1 MKLAPSVLAAD
12 LADLGAAVR
21 ACEAGGADLVHLDVM
36 DGHFVPNLTFGMP
49 VVEALRKR
57 TRLPLDV
64 HLMIDD
70 PERLAAGFLDA
81 GADWLTVHWEAA
93 PHLHRLLAFIRG
105 RGARAGVALN
115 PATPVEHLVDVLAAA
130 DYVLLMSVD
139 PGYAGQEFIPETLEK
154 ARRLRALA
162 RSRGLP
168 LEIGMDG
175 GLGRDKMRPVV
186 GAGVDVCVVG
196 SAIFARPDPVAEMIE
211 LRRLGEAAATERT

>member
-1 MKLAPSVLAAD
+1 
-12 LADLGAAVR
+12 
-21 ACEAGGADLVHLDVM
+21 M

-49 VVEALRKR
+49 MVAALRRR

-93 PHLHRLLAFIRG
+93 PHLHRLLATIRG

-115 PATPVEHLVDVLAAA
+115 PATPVEHLVDVLPAL
-130 DYVLLMSVD
+130 DDVLLMSVD
-139 PGYAGQEFIPETLEK
+139 PGYAGQEFIPQTLEK

-162 RSRGLP
+162 RARGVA

-175 GLGRDKMRPVV
+175 GLGRDKIPQVV

-196 SAIFARPDPVAEMIE
+196 SAIFARPDPAAEMVE
-211 LRRLGEAAATERT
+211 LRRLGKGATEGI